1 MEFRVSAPGKI
12 ILYGEH
18 AVVYGK
24 TAVAASLDLRTTLE
38 FKETQ
43 DQIIRLSMPKVR
55 LQINIP
61 VADIQNNFFNDCC
74 PKFTDDHENF
84 YLYVQKF
91 VEKIG
96 YTNLQQKLA
105 LEAFIYLLIA
115 VAQVEGIIVR
125 PFRVS
130 LDSALAISSG
140 LGSSASF
147 AVCMAAC
154 FVHLSNLQKNKAS
167 IFSEHEL
174 EKISRF
180 AFNCEKIM
188 HGTPSGID
196 NSVCTY
202 GSIIEFRRGVTLEP
216 ILGAMQM
223 RVLLVDTRVQRS
235 TKAQVDKV
243 GDLKRKYPRIFDP
256 VIDAIDNVS
265 KEALEVIRTVRR
277 LPGVGGE
284 GLHSSYQQLMTLME
298 VNQGLLAT
306 CQASHS
312 SLDRICA
319 EAKNYGLA
327 AKLTGAGGG
336 GYAYILLLPDTPN
349 ETITSITKKLIANG
363 YLVTLTNLGGAGVQ
377 LHTP

>member
-12 ILYGEH
+12 VLYGEH

-38 FKETQ
+38 FKEIE
-43 DQIIRLSMPKVR
+43 DQIVGLSMPKVR
-55 LQINIP
+55 LQVNIP
-61 VADIQNNFFNDCC
+61 N
-74 PKFTDDHENF
+74 
-84 YLYVQKF
+84 Y

-105 LEAFIYLLIA
+105 LEAFFYLLIA
-115 VAQVEGIIVR
+115 ISQVEGLSVR
-125 PFRVS
+125 PFRIAI
-130 LDSALAISSG
+130 DSALAISSG

-147 AVCMAAC
+147 AVCIATC
-154 FVHLSNLQKNKAS
+154 FLHLSNAQKNELSSLDAN
-167 IFSEHEL
+167 EL

-180 AFNCEKIM
+180 AFSCEKIM

-202 GSIIEFRRGVTLEP
+202 GSIIEFRRGETLEP

-235 TKAQVDKV
+235 TKAQVDKLEA
-243 GDLKRKYPRIFDP
+243 LKRRYPSIFGP
-256 VIDAIDNVS
+256 VIEAIDNVS
-265 KEALEVIRTVRR
+265 KEALEVIKTVRS
-277 LPGVGGE
+277 LPGDGGE

-306 CQASHS
+306 CQTSHP

-336 GYAYILLLPDTPN
+336 GYAYILLLPDTPT
-349 ETITSITKKLIANG
+349 ETITSISKKLIANG
-363 YLVTLTNLGGAGVQ
+363 YLVTLTNLGGAGVE
-377 LHTP
+377 LHTL